1 MLELVT
7 LDCPYCGESF
17 ASQVDISAGAQT
29 YVEDCAVCCRPIVVV
44 VNVDGE
50 GELESVGTRREQD

>member
-17 ASQVDISAGAQT
+17 ASSVDISAGAQS

-44 VNVDGE
+44 VNVDDS
-50 GELESVGTRREQD
+50 GELESVSTRREHD